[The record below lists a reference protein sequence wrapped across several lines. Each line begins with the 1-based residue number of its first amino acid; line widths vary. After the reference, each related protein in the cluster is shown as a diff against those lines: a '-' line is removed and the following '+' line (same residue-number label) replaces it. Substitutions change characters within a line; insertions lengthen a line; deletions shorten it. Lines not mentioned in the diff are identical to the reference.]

1 MRVTKKQLRRVIKE
15 ALEDN
20 DPKDAIE
27 KLADVEAVE
36 PEDMDDELELHLDYS
51 KIMTGESSIDH
62 PEVLDAI
69 VKEVNR
75 RRRIA
80 EDKDQNDDGENDF
93 DDIKIARMKA
103 SGMSD
108 EEIEKEHPDLFNE
121 DIGDLVGKVL
131 AKIASKGEEPQV
143 MGGGG
148 SARMARQQLQQ
159 LASTAQS
166 LHDKLSDDDELPEWT
181 QSKIAVAEE
190 SIDAVAGHL
199 GYKLDKAEEE

>member
-1 MRVTKKQLRRVIKE
+1 MRVTKSKLRSIIQE
-15 ALEDN
+15 ALNGVEDL
-20 DPKDAIE
+20 E
-27 KLADVEAVE
+27 DVEAIE
-36 PEDMDDELELHLDYS
+36 PEDVGDELEQHLDYT
-51 KIMTGESSIDH
+51 KIMTGESSVDE
-62 PEVLDAI
+62 PEMLDAI
-69 VKEVNR
+69 VKEV

-93 DDIKIARMKA
+93 DDVKIARMKA

-108 EEIEKEHPDLFNE
+108 EEIEKEHPDLFKE

-131 AKIASKGEEPQV
+131 AKIASKKEEPQV
-143 MGGGG
+143 MGDGG

-166 LHDKLSDDDELPEWT
+166 LHDKLDDDDELPEWT

-190 SIDAVAGHL
+190 SIDAVADHL
-199 GYKLDKAEEE
+199 GYKLDRADEE